1 MTEIIKD
8 IFLETLIDTAKLI
21 PFLFLVYLLMEYIE
35 HKTEG
40 KTKEIV
46 KKSGKLGPLWGGIL
60 GVVPQCG
67 FSAVASN
74 LYAGRIITLGT
85 LIAIFLSTSD
95 EMLPILIS
103 EAAPIQVILKILLI
117 KILIGVIFG
126 FIIDA
131 IASIVRKNK
140 KEENAIEH
148 MCHDEHCD
156 CEHGILKSAIKHTVN
171 IVIFIFIITLVINSL
186 VAIIG
191 EDKIS
196 SFLTSVPVVG
206 VLLCALFGLIPNCA
220 SSVIITKLYLSQL
233 ISFGS
238 MMAGLLVGSGVGILV
253 LYKANKHVKENLGI
267 TSILF
272 VIGVICGLVIDLIA

>member
-1 MTEIIKD
+1 M
-8 IFLETLIDTAKLI
+8 
-21 PFLFLVYLLMEYIE
+21 
-35 HKTEG
+35 
-40 KTKEIV
+40 
-46 KKSGKLGPLWGGIL
+46 
-60 GVVPQCG
+60 
-67 FSAVASN
+67 
-74 LYAGRIITLGT
+74 
-85 LIAIFLSTSD
+85 
-95 EMLPILIS
+95 
-103 EAAPIQVILKILLI
+103 LI

-171 IVIFIFIITLVINSL
+171 IVIFIFIITLIINSL

-191 EDKIS
+191 EEKIS

>member
-85 LIAIFLSTSD
+85 LIAIFLSTS

-171 IVIFIFIITLVINSL
+171 IVIFIFIITLIINSL

-191 EDKIS
+191 EEKIS

>member
-103 EAAPIQVILKILLI
+103 EAVPIQVILKILLI

-171 IVIFIFIITLVINSL
+171 IVIFIF
-186 VAIIG
+186 
-191 EDKIS
+191 K
-196 SFLTSVPVVG
+196 
-206 VLLCALFGLIPNCA
+206 
-220 SSVIITKLYLSQL
+220 
-233 ISFGS
+233 
-238 MMAGLLVGSGVGILV
+238 
-253 LYKANKHVKENLGI
+253 
-267 TSILF
+267 
-272 VIGVICGLVIDLIA
+272 